1 MEENWE
7 YVAEG
12 RIREFG
18 SAALRSLGVPGQ
30 DAELVI
36 DSLIQ
41 AELWGHS
48 SHGLLRFSWYFERLK
63 SGAMVPEASPELVV
77 DSGAICVID
86 AHEGIGQVITNFA
99 ASEVSKRA
107 RQYGVA
113 AVGVRNSNHF
123 GTAMYYTRALAKQ
136 GLVAILTTN
145 ASPSMAP
152 WGGSKKVLGNNPWS
166 IAAPYRDG
174 VVALDMANTV
184 VARGKIYAALEKQDS
199 IPDDW
204 AITSKG
210 KRTTNAQEAVDGV
223 ILPMGG
229 HKGYAI
235 TFMMDVLSGVLTGSQ
250 VATGVNGPYNPTA
263 RSGAGH
269 LLIAIDAE
277 NFANKNDYDSKIQQL
292 ISEVK
297 GAPLAEGFTE
307 IFYPGEV
314 EDRAE
319 AENRK
324 LPGIKMFQSTI
335 DEFQKIA
342 NTLEIKF

>member
-7 YVAEG
+7 HVAEG

-18 SAALRSLGVPGQ
+18 SAALQALGVPGK

-48 SHGLLRFSWYFERLK
+48 SHGLLRFGWYFERLK
-63 SGAMVPEASPELVV
+63 NGAMVPEANPELVV

-86 AHEGIGQVITNFA
+86 AHEGIGQVVTNFA
-99 ASEVSKRA
+99 AGEASRRA
-107 RQYGVA
+107 KQFGIA

-136 GLVAILTTN
+136 GLVVILTTN

-166 IAAPYRDG
+166 IAAPYRDS

-199 IPDDW
+199 IPADW
-204 AITSKG
+204 AITSEG
-210 KRTTNAQEAVDGV
+210 KRTTDAQEAIDGV

-263 RSGAGH
+263 KSGAGH

-277 NFANKNDYDSKIQQL
+277 KFAEKHEYDRKIQQL

-297 GAPLAEGFTE
+297 SAPLADGFNE
-307 IFYPGEV
+307 IFYPGEI
-314 EDRAE
+314 EEKAE
-319 AENRK
+319 LQNRN

-335 DEFQKIA
+335 DEYRRIA
-342 NTLEIKF
+342 NELDIEF